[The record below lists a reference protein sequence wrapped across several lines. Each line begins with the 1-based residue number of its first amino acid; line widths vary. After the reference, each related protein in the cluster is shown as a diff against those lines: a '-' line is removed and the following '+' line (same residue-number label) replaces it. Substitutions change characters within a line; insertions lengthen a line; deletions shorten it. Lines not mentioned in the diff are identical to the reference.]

1 MTDRRLMILGVAAAA
16 LLLVTGWLWLRP
28 SSADPFTQC
37 RASVV
42 AGGAGALGGN
52 FTLTDETGARVTDA
66 QVFDK
71 PSLFY
76 MGYTYCPDVCPM
88 DLARNAAAVDILTA
102 RGIDVKPVFM
112 TVDPARDTPERV
124 AEFTEML
131 HPGIQGLTGSVEEVT
146 AVSRAWRGYF
156 KLNDQ
161 EDKENYLVDHTT
173 NSFLILPGHGTV
185 EFFTRDSSPQDMADR
200 VACFVQAS

>member
-16 LLLVTGWLWLRP
+16 LLLLTGWLWLRP
-28 SSADPFTQC
+28 PSADPFAQC

-88 DLARNAAAVDILTA
+88 DLARNAAAVDILA
-102 RGIDVKPVFM
+102 GRGIDVKPVFM

-131 HPGIQGLTGSVEEVT
+131 HPALLGLTGTVDEVS

-185 EFFTRDSSPQDMADR
+185 EFFTRDASPQDMADR
-200 VACFVQAS
+200 VACFAEAA